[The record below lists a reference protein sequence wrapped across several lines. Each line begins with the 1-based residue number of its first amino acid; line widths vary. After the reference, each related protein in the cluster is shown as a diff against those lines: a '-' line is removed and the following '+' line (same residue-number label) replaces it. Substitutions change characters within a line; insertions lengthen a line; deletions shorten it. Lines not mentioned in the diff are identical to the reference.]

1 MIYLNIYL
9 AVWFFC
15 TFEIIQNTID
25 DFFEFKVSIL
35 SMAIWKLLGCQMC
48 LVLWTTLLITQ
59 NWTMAMLLSLIAE
72 IHKQLL
78 K

>member
-15 TFEIIQNTID
+15 TFELIQNTID
-25 DFFEFKVSIL
+25 DFFEFKVSIFA
-35 SMAIWKLLGCQMC
+35 MAIWKLLSCQMC

-59 NWTMAMLLSLIAE
+59 NWTMAMLLSLMAE